1 MIRYLRQVLAYI
13 VFAGAVFLFASGPP
27 YRMLEDQE
35 AIVSITF
42 SHAGQRIGQCRALSQ
57 EELDELPPNMRK
69 PNDCP
74 RERHLVYVSLFAD
87 EQLLFAET
95 LAPSGLWND
104 GKANVYRRI
113 TVPAGDYELRM
124 AMNDSGSD
132 KTFDYERI
140 ESVSIKPGQNLVI
153 GFDELLN
160 DFEIR

>member
-1 MIRYLRQVLAYI
+1 MIRYLRQLLAYI
-13 VFAGAVFLFASGPP
+13 AFAGVILMFASGPP
-27 YRMLEDQE
+27 YRMLESQE

-42 SHAGQRIGQCRALSQ
+42 SHAGQRVGECHTLSQ
-57 EELDELPPNMRK
+57 RELDELPPNMRK
-69 PNDCP
+69 PSSCP
-74 RERHLVYVSLFAD
+74 RERHPVFVSLIAN

-113 TVPAGDYELRM
+113 TVQAGDYQLRM

-132 KTFDYERI
+132 RTFDYERV

-153 GFDELLN
+153 GFNELLN